1 MPVFD
6 FSNAS
11 TEKTE
16 DSVCTYTTFASD
28 ENTTS
33 PEQPILVLANSVRQ
47 WKHHSCGV
55 FSNPEKKTAFE
66 FQEEDGV
73 LSADILKVDARFV
86 SLIRWLGDNHI
97 HVRLSGQNTSGAMR
111 FIRSVRRFLE
121 AARSFPPRT
130 VSRSL

>member
-55 FSNPEKKTAFE
+55 FFQSGEKEPPLSSRRRTASERGHPE
-66 FQEEDGV
+66 
-73 LSADILKVDARFV
+73 
-86 SLIRWLGDNHI
+86 
-97 HVRLSGQNTSGAMR
+97 SGRPFRELDPVAG
-111 FIRSVRRFLE
+111 
-121 AARSFPPRT
+121 
-130 VSRSL
+130 

>member
-6 FSNAS
+6 FSSAA

-55 FSNPEKKTAFE
+55 FSNTVKKSAFE
-66 FQEEDGV
+66 FQVEDGV
-73 LSADILKVDARFV
+73 LCAGIL
-86 SLIRWLGDNHI
+86 
-97 HVRLSGQNTSGAMR
+97 
-111 FIRSVRRFLE
+111 
-121 AARSFPPRT
+121 
-130 VSRSL
+130 